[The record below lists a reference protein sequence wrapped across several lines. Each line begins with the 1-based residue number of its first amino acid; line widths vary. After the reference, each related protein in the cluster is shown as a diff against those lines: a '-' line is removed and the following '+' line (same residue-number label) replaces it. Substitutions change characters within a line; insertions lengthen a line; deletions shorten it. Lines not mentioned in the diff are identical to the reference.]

1 LVPRTLAPRLHEL
14 LRRHF
19 AQDPSIEVIVERR
32 GDERRQPV
40 ARRSIQISSAQE
52 RRRIRNQDGRRIAER
67 RAVLLSATTLE
78 PAPRQLPRRARAHA
92 AELRFMERL
101 EPSGQKL
108 EDQDTARLIT
118 RIQAGDKDAF
128 ALLYNR
134 YFDRVYTY
142 LRVTL
147 RNSHEAEDA
156 TQQTFLQLLQAL
168 ERYEHRGSFWS
179 WLATIMRNR
188 ALNDLRQQGRLELED
203 SPSLDRRR
211 ERADQAEDADPA
223 ALGWIGDRDLI
234 LLVERL
240 PLAQRQVL
248 LLRYLL
254 DLSNREIAA
263 VLDRTPSD
271 VSLLHHRALGF
282 IRDRLAALGRTHSG
296 RPVQWRRRRGKAP
309 VLRARRFAL
318 LP

>member
-1 LVPRTLAPRLHEL
+1 VPRRLAPRLHEP

-19 AQDPSIEVIVERR
+19 AEDPSVEVIVERR
-32 GDERRQPV
+32 SDERREPA
-40 ARRSIQISSAQE
+40 ARRSVQAEPEQE
-52 RRRIRNQDGRRIAER
+52 RRRIRNRDGRRIAER
-67 RAVLLSATTLE
+67 RAVLLSDATRE
-78 PAPRQLPRRARAHA
+78 PSPRQLPRRARPHVLD
-92 AELRFMERL
+92 LRFVERL
-101 EPSGQKL
+101 EPSGQQL

-118 RIQAGDKDAF
+118 RIQAGDQDAF
-128 ALLYNR
+128 ALLYMR

-188 ALNDLRQQGRLELED
+188 ALNDLRQQGRVELED
-203 SPSLDRRR
+203 SLTLDRRR
-211 ERADQAEDADPA
+211 EHADQHADAEPL
-223 ALGWIGDRDLI
+223 ALGWIGDRDLV
-234 LLVERL
+234 LLMERL
-240 PLAQRQVL
+240 PFAQRQVL

-254 DLSNREIAA
+254 DLSNRNIAA

-282 IRDRLAALGRTHSG
+282 IRERLAALGRTHSG

-318 LP
+318 RP